1 MQITAP
7 EHAPWHFGTPYAN
20 QTLDW
25 IPTDTKE
32 SFERMIQNPDHA
44 EYFRTQGWLEPGA
57 ITYKINSHG
66 FRSPEFEGNDPCMIA
81 LGCSYTAGVG
91 LPVRSLWPTLV
102 GKQLGLKVY
111 NLAWG
116 GTAADTCFRM
126 AEYWIPQLRPTLVCM
141 LTPPPAR
148 VEIAQDQHD
157 IPVEVILPNHETG
170 HGRQMD
176 AYLMHWFL
184 NDENARVNN
193 IKNKLAI
200 AEICRQS
207 SAKFLVLD
215 AMVEMGKSREELGY
229 ARDYMHAGPVG
240 HEMVAD
246 KFLKQYHGQ

>member
-1 MQITAP
+1 MNLTAP
-7 EHAPWHFGTPYAN
+7 TQAPWHFGTPYAG
-20 QTLDW
+20 QTLNW
-25 IPTDTKE
+25 LPTDTQE
-32 SFERMIQNPDHA
+32 CFNRMIQDPEHVN
-44 EYFRTQGWLEPGA
+44 YFRSQGWLKSNA

-66 FRSPEFEGNDPCMIA
+66 FRSPEFEGDDPCMIS
-81 LGCSYTAGVG
+81 LGCSYTAGIG
-91 LPVRSLWPTLV
+91 LPVESIWPVLV
-102 GKQLGLKVY
+102 GNKLNLKTY

-116 GTAADTCFRM
+116 GTATDTCFRM
-126 AEYWIPQLRPTLVCM
+126 AEYWIPQLKPRLVCM

-193 IKNKLAI
+193 VKNKLAI
-200 AEICRQS
+200 AEICRQNNV
-207 SAKFLVLD
+207 KFLVLD
-215 AMVEMGKSREELGY
+215 ANVEMSKSRAEVGY

-240 HEMVAD
+240 HQMVAD
-246 KFLKQYHGQ
+246 KFLQKYYDQ